1 MNTILRDKKAVC
13 FFVLPALLIYLV
25 ILVYPMITSVVYTFF
40 EGTPNVNMK
49 FVGLTNYKKLFSDR
63 EFISS
68 IVITGKYFLVTAAG
82 WVILGLATALM
93 LAYGIRSKRGVDIAR
108 TVIYVPVILPGVAV
122 AIMWRKILEITPNYG
137 LLNSLLKMIGMED
150 HVQAWVGQSYT
161 AIWFVALAAL
171 WAGYGYYTILFYAGW
186 LNVPKELEEAAL
198 IDGCNTLQS
207 IRYVALPIM
216 KPVTVMCIV
225 LSVMY
230 SLRVYDLPAVMTNGG
245 PGRSTQVLSF
255 YMYKVAFENWKYG
268 YGSTL
273 AVVILLLSMI
283 CTQTLSLL
291 DRDNRV

>member
-1 MNTILRDKKAVC
+1 MNKVLQDKKAIC
-13 FFVLPALLIYLV
+13 FFVLPALLVYLT
-25 ILVYPMITSVVYTFF
+25 ILVYPMITSIVYTFF

-63 EFISS
+63 EFLNS
-68 IVITGKYFLVTAAG
+68 IIVTGKYFLVTAAG
-82 WVILGLATALM
+82 WVILGLLTALM

-108 TVIYVPVILPGVAV
+108 TVIYTPVILPGVAV

-137 LLNSLLKMIGMED
+137 LLNSLLSLIGAENY
-150 HVQAWVGQSYT
+150 VQAWIGQSST
-161 AIWFVALAAL
+161 AIWCVAFTAL
-171 WAGYGYYTILFYAGW
+171 WAGFGYYTILFYAGW
-186 LNVPKELEEAAL
+186 LNVPKELEESAK
-198 IDGCNTLQS
+198 IDGCNTLQT
-207 IRYVALPIM
+207 IRHIALPIM

-230 SLRVYDLPAVMTNGG
+230 SLRVYDLPSVMTNGG

-273 AVVILLLSMI
+273 AVVILLLSMF
-283 CTQTLSLL
+283 CTQMLSLL
-291 DRDNRV
+291 DRDNRQ

>member
-25 ILVYPMITSVVYTFF
+25 ILVYPMITSIVYTFF

-108 TVIYVPVILPGVAV
+108 TIIYVPVILPGVAV

-137 LLNSLLKMIGMED
+137 LLNSLLKMVGMED
-150 HVQAWVGQSYT
+150 HVQAWVGQSST

>member
-1 MNTILRDKKAVC
+1 M
-13 FFVLPALLIYLV
+13 
-25 ILVYPMITSVVYTFF
+25 
-40 EGTPNVNMK
+40 
-49 FVGLTNYKKLFSDR
+49 
-63 EFISS
+63 
-68 IVITGKYFLVTAAG
+68 ITGKYFLVTAAG

-150 HVQAWVGQSYT
+150 HVQAWVGQSST

>member
-1 MNTILRDKKAVC
+1 
-13 FFVLPALLIYLV
+13 
-25 ILVYPMITSVVYTFF
+25 
-40 EGTPNVNMK
+40 
-49 FVGLTNYKKLFSDR
+49 
-63 EFISS
+63 
-68 IVITGKYFLVTAAG
+68 
-82 WVILGLATALM
+82 
-93 LAYGIRSKRGVDIAR
+93 
-108 TVIYVPVILPGVAV
+108 
-122 AIMWRKILEITPNYG
+122 
-137 LLNSLLKMIGMED
+137 
-150 HVQAWVGQSYT
+150 
-161 AIWFVALAAL
+161 
-171 WAGYGYYTILFYAGW
+171 
-186 LNVPKELEEAAL
+186 
-198 IDGCNTLQS
+198 
-207 IRYVALPIM
+207 M

>member
-137 LLNSLLKMIGMED
+137 LLNSLLKMIGMEE
-150 HVQAWVGQSYT
+150 HVQAWVGQSST

>member
-150 HVQAWVGQSYT
+150 HVQAWVGQSST